1 MHRLLACL
9 TILLITAL
17 RSSGQRLPD
26 PAFIFSQSKQRLLAD
41 VERLPHY
48 TCVQTIT
55 RRYYLPPFHWT
66 SPSCNDVIAE
76 HEKRTHELT
85 LRGWDRLRLDVTVAG
100 SGEIFSWVGA
110 ARFEEETFAAVAGNG
125 PLVSG
130 DFGPFI
136 GAIFR
141 DSAVK
146 FQGEQF
152 IEGHRLLEY
161 SYDVPQ
167 NISKYEIDMNRKDHY
182 ITGYSGTFLLDRDDP
197 DLFRLLV
204 RTAELREQ
212 SGKCQAI
219 SEVEYERVP
228 IHGSLVLVPRETRL
242 LVLGRNGEE
251 TRNTTSYADCHE
263 YSSKSVL
270 RYDVVG
276 SSIGSTSAPPAPSPI
291 PAGVHFD
298 WRLVTSIDSDTAAAG
313 DPVEAVL
320 RSPIRDKK
328 GNIVAPAG
336 THIHGRLLALSEHS
350 GRENF
355 EIALGFESIAVN
367 GTTVPFNA
375 TLRRQD
381 IMPFEFRQGR
391 QIRTYLTGATWF
403 LFNTK
408 HLKLDHLDSSGVTT
422 LPPPKGEQSNGAK
435 AAK

>member
-1 MHRLLACL
+1 MYRLLAC
-9 TILLITAL
+9 IALLVASPSS
-17 RSSGQRLPD
+17 SSGQRLPD
-26 PAFIFSQSKQRLLAD
+26 PAVTFSQSKQRLLAD
-41 VERLPHY
+41 MERLPRY

-66 SPSCNDVIAE
+66 SPSCKDVIAE

-161 SYDVPQ
+161 SYDMPQ

-228 IHGSLVLVPRETRL
+228 IHGSRVLVPRETRL

-251 TRNTTSYADCHE
+251 TRNTTTYADCHE

-270 RYDVVG
+270 RFDAVDVERSGG
-276 SSIGSTSAPPAPSPI
+276 SAQRPESPI
-291 PAGVHFD
+291 PAGSHFD
-298 WRLVTSIDSDTAAAG
+298 WRIVTPIDSDTAAAG
-313 DPVEAVL
+313 DPVEGVL

-328 GNIVAPAG
+328 GNIIAPVG
-336 THIHGRLLALSEHS
+336 THIHGRLLVLAEHS
-350 GRENF
+350 GREYF
-355 EIALGFESIAVN
+355 EIGLKFESIDIN
-367 GTTVPFNA
+367 GTTLPFYAN
-375 TLRRQD
+375 LHGES
-381 IMPFEFRQGR
+381 IVPFEFRWAPQSR
-391 QIRTYLTGATWF
+391 PSLAGAAWF
-403 LFNTK
+403 IFNTK
-408 HLKLDHLDSSGVTT
+408 HLKLDHLDSIGVTT
-422 LPPPKGEQSNGAK
+422 LPPPKEEKNNGAK
-435 AAK
+435 AAR